1 MPNTKKL
8 RERLIKKL
16 TELFQLDQP
25 DLDFGFYRIMQ
36 TKALQIKSFIDKDLL
51 KIIEDAFGQIDEA
64 KKAEL
69 EANIARELEAAK
81 EYGVSDPEKSPK
93 VMEARSRYE
102 LLRDGTTA
110 EADVYDHLYRF
121 FERYYDDGDF
131 ISRRYY
137 ARESAGKA
145 APFAIPY
152 NGEEVKLHWANAD
165 QYYVKT
171 ADYFSNFSFDISQ
184 SAEISRMSNDVKV
197 LNGLPETPLKVHFR
211 IIDAS
216 EGEHGNMKESE
227 SKKRF
232 FVLYDEKPI
241 EFNDSE
247 ELVVN
252 FEYKSLPGGKNDVD
266 PKTEKVLKE
275 KFGKSLNKGDM
286 PNLAITLK
294 VIEAISQA
302 EKENKYLIALNFLAP
317 TEKIP
322 NRPLLAKY
330 VNQYTARNTR
340 DYFIHKDLGS
350 FLKRELDFYIKNEVM
365 RLDDIEN
372 ADAPA
377 VESYLAKIKVIRK
390 IATKLIDFLAQLEDF
405 QKKLWLKKKFVT
417 ETNYCITLDRV
428 PVELYNEIATNEAQR
443 EEWVKLFAIDEIG
456 ISQKEAKKKSKEL
469 FEDETISYTVP
480 LTVEF
485 LKANDKLV
493 LDTAFFSDE
502 FKEKLIETIKDFD
515 EQCDGLLIHSEN
527 FQALNLLQERYREQ
541 VKCVY
546 IDPPYN
552 TGKDGF
558 IYKDGY
564 KSSTWSSLINTS
576 LSKVKSIL
584 SDDSLMFVS
593 NDDNE
598 NDHLKNLL
606 IQNSLI
612 FKTNLIWNTDGHTD
626 NQFEVKVN
634 HEYITLVQKTGNAS
648 YGNVIDPNT
657 REESNL
663 WKNIA
668 ENSITKNG
676 PANPFTKV
684 TLPVGFPVKGDEGII
699 EKDVPHND
707 YFDELGSLSYYP
719 RNLNKKYSVNFP
731 IKYNSANYSDGKL
744 SESLKVSAGWANLN
758 KLLKFIE
765 NNCTPFEDEGGVLGF
780 YLSERGTLYYRK
792 EKEASRNIVSVLR
805 NFSTTEKMKY
815 ELEHMDIYFSYPKPK
830 DLINY
835 ILQVGNSKLNLDYF
849 AGSGTTGHAVIN
861 LNREDNLNN
870 PGSGKRKYI
879 LIEMGDYFDTV
890 LKPRI
895 NKIIYSTDWKKG
907 KPTTRDT
914 GISQCFKY
922 IRLESYEDTLNNLIF
937 DDNPD
942 RSRAIESNPSLKE
955 DYMIHYLLD
964 VETRGS
970 QSLLNIDAFTDPT
983 AYKLKVKKPGSDEQ
997 VEKHI
1002 DLIETFNYLIGLR
1015 LENMAAPQTFTASFT
1030 RKKDTEL
1037 PEDQHTKLV
1046 VDGKIMLDDDG
1057 KWWFRKVEGWVPAD
1071 RMNPNNG
1078 IKERV
1083 LIVWRKLTGNLEEDN
1098 LMLDEWFEKYRI
1110 STRDFE
1116 YDTIYVNGSNN
1127 LPNLIKDSE
1136 NWKVR
1141 LIEEEFH
1148 NRMWDVEGE
1157 G

>member
-1 MPNTKKL
+1 MSNTKKL
-8 RERLIKKL
+8 RERLLKKL

-25 DLDFGFYRIMQ
+25 DLDFGFYRIIQ

-51 KIIEDAFGQIDEA
+51 QIIEDAFGQIDEA
-64 KKAEL
+64 RKAEL
-69 EANIARELEAAK
+69 EANITRELEAAK
-81 EYGVSDPEKSPK
+81 EYGVADPEQSPK
-93 VMEARSRYE
+93 VMEARARYE
-102 LLRDGTTA
+102 ALRDGATA

-131 ISRRYY
+131 VSRRYY

-184 SAEISRMSNDVKV
+184 AVEIRTMTNDEKV
-197 LNGLPETPLKVHFR
+197 LNGIPETPLKIHFR
-211 IIDAS
+211 IVDAS
-216 EGEHGNMKESE
+216 EGEHGNVKESE
-227 SKKRF
+227 EKKRF
-232 FVLYDEKPI
+232 FVLYEDKPV
-241 EFNDSE
+241 EFNDSG

-252 FEYKSLPGGKNDVD
+252 FEYKSLPGGKNEVK
-266 PKTEKVLKE
+266 PETEKALKE

-286 PNLAITLK
+286 PNLAIALK
-294 VIEAISQA
+294 ITESVSQIDKESDYIS
-302 EKENKYLIALNFLAP
+302 ALNLYAP
-317 TEKIP
+317 TDKIP
-322 NRPLLAKY
+322 NRPLLTKY
-330 VNQYTARNTR
+330 INQYTARNTR

-377 VESYLAKIKVIRK
+377 VESYLAKIKVMRK

-428 PVELYNEIATNEAQR
+428 PEALYSEIATNEAQR

-456 ISQKEAKKKSKEL
+456 VSQEEAEKKSKEL
-469 FEDETISYTVP
+469 FEEETLSYTVP

-502 FKEKLIETIKDFD
+502 FKAKLIESIEDFD

-527 FQALNLLQERYREQ
+527 FQALNFLQERYREQ

-552 TGKDGF
+552 TASTPILYKNEYRHSSWAALMWDRVAKSHFVMGKNGVLSVAID
-558 IYKDGY
+558 D
-564 KSSTWSSLINTS
+564 TEMVN
-576 LSKVKSIL
+576 LSKIL
-584 SDDSLMFVS
+584 EDVYPDYRQSR
-593 NDDNE
+593 
-598 NDHLKNLL
+598 
-606 IQNSLI
+606 
-612 FKTNLIWNTDGHTD
+612 
-626 NQFEVKVN
+626 
-634 HEYITLVQKTGNAS
+634 ITVVHNPKG
-648 YGNVIDPNT
+648 
-657 REESNL
+657 
-663 WKNIA
+663 
-668 ENSITKNG
+668 SITKDFNRVHEYCL
-676 PANPFTKV
+676 FLTKEEDKMAIAR
-684 TLPVGFPVKGDEGII
+684 TLEQNKTPRKMRRWGENSLRI
-699 EKDVPHND
+699 ERR
-707 YFDELGSLSYYP
+707 LSFYP
-719 RNLNKKYSVNFP
+719 IY
-731 IKYNSANYSDGKL
+731 IKDGKIVRIGEVPADDFHPTGRNVYKENGEIQIWPIDQDGIERRWNFGL
-744 SESLKVSAGWANLN
+744 DSINENLQRVIIQEVDNTFDLFLTNELTVPKTVWNGGEFDAGNYGNTLLINILGNKIFDFPKSINLV
-758 KLLKFIE
+758 KRCI
-765 NNCTPFEDEGGVLGF
+765 
-780 YLSERGTLYYRK
+780 YLSTCNNK
-792 EKEASRNIVSVLR
+792 DSV
-805 NFSTTEKMKY
+805 
-815 ELEHMDIYFSYPKPK
+815 
-830 DLINY
+830 
-835 ILQVGNSKLNLDYF
+835 VLDF
-849 AGSGTTGHAVIN
+849 FGGSGTTGHAVIS
-861 LNREDNLNN
+861 LNREDNLKI
-870 PGSGKRKYI
+870 PGSGNRKYI
-879 LIEMGDYFDTV
+879 LVEMGDYFDTV
-890 LKPRI
+890 TKPRI
-895 NKIIYSTDWKKG
+895 TKVIYASEWKNG
-907 KPTTRDT
+907 KPTSRDT

-922 IRLESYEDTLNNLIF
+922 IRLESYEDTLNNLEF
-937 DDNPD
+937 DDNPN
-942 RSRAIESNPSLKE
+942 RYRAIEGNPSLKE
-955 DYMIHYLLD
+955 DYMLHYLLN

-983 AYKLKVKKPGSDEQ
+983 AYTLKIKKPGSDEQ
-997 VEKHI
+997 VEKQI

-1030 RKKDTEL
+1030 RKEDPEL
-1037 PEDQHTKLV
+1037 PEDQHTKLL
-1046 VDGKIMLDDDG
+1046 VDGKIQLDDDG

-1078 IKERV
+1078 IKEHV

-1127 LPNLIKDSE
+1127 LPNLRKNDE

-1148 NRMWDVEGE
+1148 KRMWDVEGE
-1157 G
+1157 A